1 MGHSH
6 SRCHRTM
13 KIKTFRPEICSV
25 DIMMG
30 KVSSC
35 LLPGGGAGDDEC
47 DVMEQITRVLTVST
61 GTCALLQPAS
71 LIILIFASS
80 QAASVITET
89 EKQICPFTLP
99 SRPGD
104 NGPAHNSLVH
114 SHWSRNV
121 EAWLSLVES
130 VAGAIS
136 LMP

>member
-1 MGHSH
+1 
-6 SRCHRTM
+6 
-13 KIKTFRPEICSV
+13 
-25 DIMMG
+25 MG

-99 SRPGD
+99 SRLGD
-104 NGPAHNSLVH
+104 NGPAHTSLVH

-121 EAWLSLVES
+121 EAWLPLV
-130 VAGAIS
+130 
-136 LMP
+136 LL